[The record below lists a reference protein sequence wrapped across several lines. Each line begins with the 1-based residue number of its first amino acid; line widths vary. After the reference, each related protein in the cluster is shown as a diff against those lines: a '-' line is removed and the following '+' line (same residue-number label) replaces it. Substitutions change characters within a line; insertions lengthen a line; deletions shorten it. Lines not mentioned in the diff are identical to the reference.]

1 MAGKEPRL
9 LAELMRAGPGALG
22 RLADSARQRC
32 DLAALLRAALAPDTA
47 AALLGATLRE
57 DGTLVV
63 TASSPAWA
71 SRLRFESA
79 ELLARAQER
88 LPDARRVRVRVVPG
102 AESGG

>member
-9 LAELMRAGPGALG
+9 LAELMRTGQGALG
-22 RLADSARQRC
+22 RLADRAQARC
-32 DLAALLRAALAPDTA
+32 DLTELLRQALTPDTA
-47 AALLGATLRE
+47 PALLGANLRE

-79 ELLARAQER
+79 QLLEQAQQR
-88 LPDARRVRVRVVPG
+88 LPEARRVRVRVLPEADTG
-102 AESGG
+102 S

>member
-9 LAELMRAGPGALG
+9 LGELMRSGPGALG
-22 RLADSARQRC
+22 RLADNARQRC
-32 DLAALLRAALAPDTA
+32 DLAELLRAALAADTA
-47 AALLGATLRE
+47 AALLGANLRE

-79 ELLARAQER
+79 LLLAHAQER
-88 LPDARRVRVRVVPG
+88 LPEARRVRVRVLPG
-102 AESGG
+102 AESGE